1 MSTRIEEA
9 LVGVKMYRL
18 SLDMKAVEKGIS
30 ENVQEEKNE
39 KDNFFKKLG
48 KNVSN
53 SMKKSRTEGF
63 EKNKA
68 AIEAEVK
75 KLTEQTPEFTKEEGL
90 KDTLTSLFPNEEA
103 KTAFSILYI
112 LSDTFEYKEED
123 ETFKAV
129 SRLLFENDDT
139 LGNIRKNLNS
149 HYGKIAN
156 GIGLFGNLKS
166 NDETIL
172 ALEMYLSILGNVKG
186 KEALKLVSK
195 ASDAFEAPVDT
206 KSAAVVIAALLLVG
220 KEGLIFSD
228 DEKDNLLFFNLK
240 KEDLQNALAIRLSL
254 FEVAKKGKE
263 DVQVKNATKAILV
276 AISSL
281 RLTCEEMMI
290 IEKKDQENAKEKLK
304 GISSFVD
311 ELADL
316 LK

>member
-1 MSTRIEEA
+1 MSTEIENA
-9 LVGVKMYRL
+9 LVGMKMYRL

-53 SMKKSRTEGF
+53 SVKKSRTEGF

-68 AIEAEVK
+68 ALEAEIK
-75 KLTEQTPEFTKEEGL
+75 KLTEETPDFTKEETL
-90 KDTLTSLFPNEEA
+90 KDTLNTLFPSEEA

-129 SRLLFENDDT
+129 SRLLFENEDT
-139 LGNIRKNLNS
+139 LSAIKKNLNS

-156 GIGLFGNLKS
+156 GIGLFANIKS
-166 NDETIL
+166 NEETIL
-172 ALEMYLSILGNVKG
+172 ALKMYLSILPAVKG
-186 KEALKLVSK
+186 KEALKLVMKESE
-195 ASDAFEAPVDT
+195 SMEAPVDV
-206 KSAAVVIAALLLVG
+206 KSAANVITSLLLLG
-220 KEGLIFSD
+220 KEGLTFS
-228 DEKDNLLFFNLK
+228 ENEEDNLLFFNLK
-240 KEDLQNALAIRLSL
+240 KEDLQNALSIRLSL
-254 FEVAKKGKE
+254 FEIAKKGKE
-263 DVQVKNATKAILV
+263 EEQIKNATKAILV

-290 IEKKDQENAKEKLK
+290 IEKKDQENAKEKLN
-304 GISSFVD
+304 GINSFIG
-311 ELADL
+311 ELAEL